1 MFPSL
6 AGDPEARRVAARI
19 EQYSASPAGAAE
31 LTRLNAAIDVRH
43 VLAAIRV
50 PTIIVHHTDDPFV
63 EVGHGRYLAE
73 HIPGAR
79 YVELPGTDHA
89 RVRDGDPD
97 PVDDVEE
104 FLTGVRHHVAADRVL
119 ATVLFT
125 DIAGSTERAAA
136 LGDREW
142 RDLLARHHRVV
153 REALVRHRGRE
164 IGTDGDGFFV
174 TFDGPARA
182 IRCGQEITGRVQGLG
197 LQVRA
202 GVHTGEVEVIGD
214 DLGGIAVHIGAR
226 VAALARPGE
235 VFASR
240 TVVDLVAGSGIF
252 FQDRGEHELKGVGG
266 TWQLFAVER

>member
-1 MFPSL
+1 ML
-6 AGDPEARRVAARI
+6 AGWRLASSRTP
-19 EQYSASPAGAAE
+19 SPAGAAE
-31 LTRLNAAIDVRH
+31 LARLNPAIDVRH

-50 PTIIVHHTDDPFV
+50 PTIVADHTDDPFI
-63 EVGHGRYLAE
+63 EVGHGRYLAAD
-73 HIPGAR
+73 IPGAR
-79 YVELPGTDHA
+79 YVEVPGTDHG

-97 PVDDVEE
+97 PLDDVEE
-104 FLTGVRHHVAADRVL
+104 FLTGVRHHVAADRAL

-125 DIAGSTERAAA
+125 DIADSTERAAV

-164 IGTDGDGFFV
+164 ISTDGDGFFA

-182 IRCGQEITGRVQGLG
+182 IRCGQEITGRRVQDLG

-252 FQDRGEHELKGVGG
+252 FQDRGEHELKGVPG
-266 TWQLFAVER
+266 TWRLFAVDD